1 MIEVSRTFLIFLFI
15 AVGGLSIALLG
26 ILGFA
31 LFLSMTINVILI
43 AIVRSYAKDRM
54 MIDADVAE
62 LYDELESLDNH
73 LERINGMNRYY
84 GDETINGLMLHIR
97 TTQNRLHDIQESFGT
112 EYLIEEQL
120 DDEDEDGREE
130 QVSEEEGSL

>member
-31 LFLSMTINVILI
+31 FFLSMTINVILI

-112 EYLIEEQL
+112 EYIIEEQL
-120 DDEDEDGREE
+120 DDEDEDDREE